1 MALAVSQLTTANGLT
16 VHTYD
21 NLDSDDSAPTAI
33 ELGRKGGHP
42 TPTGIHGFFQVEGT
56 FGGATAKLQ
65 GSNDNTN
72 WADLDVAG
80 TATAL
85 AHTAAGGSEFVASCR
100 YIRPLVT
107 GGTSEDL
114 NVYISLIQ

>member
-1 MALAVSQLTTANGLT
+1 MALEKTQTTTANGLT
-16 VHTYD
+16 VVTYD
-21 NLDSDDSAPTAI
+21 NIDSDDSAPTAI
-33 ELGRKGGHP
+33 ELGRKGGQAP
-42 TPTGIHGFFQVEGT
+42 TTGIHGFFQVEGT

-72 WADLDVAG
+72 WADLDIAY
-80 TATAL
+80 TSTAL
-85 AHTAAGGSEFVASCR
+85 AVTAAGGAEFIASCR

-114 NVYISLIQ
+114 NIHISFVQ

>member
-1 MALAVSQLTTANGLT
+1 MALAVSNITTKRGLT
-16 VHTYD
+16 IYTYD
-21 NLDSDDSAPTAI
+21 NIDSDDSAPTAI
-33 ELGRKGGHP
+33 ELGRIGGQVP
-42 TPTGIHGFFQVEGT
+42 ATGVHGFFQVEGT

-80 TATAL
+80 TNTAL
-85 AHTAAGGSEFVASCR
+85 SHTAAGGSEFVASCR

-107 GGTSEDL
+107 AGTSEDL
-114 NVYISLIQ
+114 NITISLIQ